1 MKYAVITPAR
11 NERANLAR
19 LAESLGAQTLLPLQ
33 WIVIDD
39 GSDDGTDVL
48 ASELASVRPWMRLLS
63 AEPTSGGG
71 LTEGRRAGRD
81 LIAFRRGVEA
91 LEGPVEI
98 VVKVDA
104 DTSFDPRYFETLIG
118 RFAASP
124 DLGIAGGSC
133 YELEHGRWTRKRV
146 AGTHPRGASR
156 AYRWPCVQAA
166 LTLEPKMGWD
176 GLDEV
181 QADLLGY
188 RTQIFTDIGFRHH
201 RLTGGRE
208 RDRLRAQSVMGE
220 ASWYMGYRPTFLLMR
235 ALYRSRHDALALA
248 MLWGYGTAALTR
260 TPRCPDASL
269 VRRLREQQRLRAVVS
284 RGLLPP

>member
-1 MKYAVITPAR
+1 MEYAVITPAR
-11 NERANLAR
+11 NERSNLGR
-19 LAESLGAQTLLPLQ
+19 LAASLRAQTLLPVR
-33 WIVIDD
+33 WIVVDD
-39 GSDDGTDVL
+39 GSDDGTEL
-48 ASELASVRPWMRLLS
+48 FASELASVHPWMRLLTP
-63 AEPTSGGG
+63 EPAADGG

-91 LEGPVEI
+91 LEGPVDV

-104 DTSFDPRYFETLIG
+104 DTSFEPRYFETLIS
-118 RFAASP
+118 RFAASA

-133 YELEHGRWTRKRV
+133 YELEHGHWTRKRV

-201 RLTGGRE
+201 RATGGRE
-208 RDRLRAQSVMGE
+208 RDRLRAQSVLGE
-220 ASWYMGYRPTFLLMR
+220 ASWYMGYRPTYLVMR
-235 ALYRSRHDALALA
+235 ALYRSRHDLLALA
-248 MLWGYGTAALTR
+248 MLWGYGRAAVTR
-260 TPRCPDASL
+260 TPRCPNGAL
-269 VRRLREQQRLRAVVS
+269 VSRLREQQRLAAVFA
-284 RGLLPP
+284 RGVLPP